1 MDLKQLFADVARA
14 LQSELV
20 GYVKLEGGSSA
31 DVWRLD
37 LSEGDTTRS
46 VVFRQHRAGE
56 LKEHEAGI
64 AGKEFRLLGRLSELG
79 LPVARPIHLDEQR
92 RFLITEF
99 VAGSATVDADAVG
112 PAIVQ
117 MADLLARIHSIHV
130 SLISDVGLAPLEDPI
145 ERLRTCLPAIP
156 AGRQL
161 ESLLDTDQI
170 AMHLNKP
177 MLMHGDYWPGN
188 VLWMQGKIAVLIDWE
203 DACLGDPVAD
213 LACARVELLCQYGQ
227 AAMHDFTTH
236 YLHRSQPID
245 IRSLPIWE
253 CYVSATALASMHLWE
268 LDPLEEARRR
278 SVTEA
283 FFTRATASVDST

>member
-1 MDLKQLFADVARA
+1 VHLQQLFAEVARA

-37 LSEGDTTRS
+37 LSEGDRKQP

-64 AGKEFRLLGRLSELG
+64 AGKEFRLLGRLRELG
-79 LPVARPIHLDEQR
+79 LPVAGPIYLDEER

-99 VAGSATVDADAVG
+99 VAGDATVDESAVG

-117 MADLLARIHSIHV
+117 MADLLARIHSINV
-130 SLISDVGLAPLEDPI
+130 SLVGDVGLAPLEDPV
-145 ERLRTCLPAIP
+145 ERLRTCLPANQ
-156 AGRQL
+156 AGRRL
-161 ESLLDTDQI
+161 GSLLDTDQI
-170 AMHLNKP
+170 TMHPNEP
-177 MLMHGDYWPGN
+177 VLMHGDYWPGN
-188 VLWMQGKIAVLIDWE
+188 VLWMQGKIAALIDWE

-236 YLHRSQPID
+236 YLDRSQPID

-253 CYVSATALASMHLWE
+253 CYVSATALASMHFWE
-268 LDPLEEARRR
+268 LDPVEEARRR
-278 SVTEA
+278 SLTEA
-283 FFTRATASVDST
+283 FFTRATASVDSS